1 MTNLSID
8 HIDDPLQRVDK
19 NIRPYLEDNPFLL
32 NHTDDIHTLQN
43 EKKKKIRIRIHVE
56 SIVVDLRVQPVLLCD
71 RILEN
76 PQYSF
81 SQCEQLDP
89 PTAGRQ

>member
-1 MTNLSID
+1 MLKMNPCIY
-8 HIDDPLQRVDK
+8 HIDDLWQMDDK
-19 NIRPYLEDNPFLL
+19 NIRRYLEDNLFVL
-32 NHTDDIHTLQN
+32 NHTDDNHTLRKFIIEIN
-43 EKKKKIRIRIHVE
+43 NYSV
-56 SIVVDLRVQPVLLCD
+56 SNDLRVHPVLLCVD
-71 RILEN
+71 IREN

>member
-1 MTNLSID
+1 MN
-8 HIDDPLQRVDK
+8 DK
-19 NIRPYLEDNPFLL
+19 NIRLYLEDNLFVV
-32 NHTDDIHTLQN
+32 NHMDDNHKLIEIRTKITDYSFVN
-43 EKKKKIRIRIHVE
+43 
-56 SIVVDLRVQPVLLCD
+56 DLRVQPVLLCVNI
-71 RILEN
+71 REN

>member
-1 MTNLSID
+1 MN
-8 HIDDPLQRVDK
+8 DK
-19 NIRPYLEDNPFLL
+19 NIHQYLEDNLFVL
-32 NHTDDIHTLQN
+32 NHMDDNHKLFEFIN
-43 EKKKKIRIRIHVE
+43 KINYDYY
-56 SIVVDLRVQPVLLCD
+56 SFFLNNLRVQPVLLCVNI
-71 RILEN
+71 REN